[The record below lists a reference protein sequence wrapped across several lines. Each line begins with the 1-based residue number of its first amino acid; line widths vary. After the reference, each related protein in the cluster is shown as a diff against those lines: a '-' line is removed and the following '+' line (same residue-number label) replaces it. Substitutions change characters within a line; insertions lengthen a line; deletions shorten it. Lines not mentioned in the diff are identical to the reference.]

1 MFFKS
6 HMAHSRNRML
16 ALNSPALCLTGEI
29 GFEVKEKRAA
39 YGKRKRG
46 KN

>member
-6 HMAHSRNRML
+6 HMGQSRSRML

-29 GFEVKEKRAA
+29 GFEVKEKSVA
-39 YGKRKRG
+39 YGKRKEG